1 MFGQTERFM
10 INTLPEQILENV
22 TGLPQEMQQEAL
34 DFVKMLKRQMPHNN
48 SPPHKKSANGEQI
61 AEIMTQIANRG
72 TAFKQIDPIAWQQEV
87 RKDRPLPDRE

>member
-1 MFGQTERFM
+1 M

-48 SPPHKKSANGEQI
+48 LPHTKNLQMVNKSL
-61 AEIMTQIANRG
+61 
-72 TAFKQIDPIAWQQEV
+72 KS
-87 RKDRPLPDRE
+87 

>member
-1 MFGQTERFM
+1 MFRQTERFM

-34 DFVKMLKRQMPHNN
+34 DFVKMLKRQLPHNN
-48 SPPHKKSANGEQI
+48 SPTHKKSANGEQI

-72 TAFKQIDPIAWQQEV
+72 TAFKQIDPIAWQREV